1 MKIINQELFSVVA
14 VTFLVPG
21 PTALAQGLPLQAIHV
36 VSISG
41 RNLPVVIGQ
50 RQGMFV
56 KHGLDVQLEVA
67 PNSDTLRS
75 ALASDKSDIAHAA
88 VDNAV
93 AMVESAAADVV
104 IVMGGEGSLNEL
116 IAQPGIHS
124 ISELRGKTLIVD
136 APNTAFALQL
146 KKILL
151 SSGLQAG
158 RDYQLKAIGATPVR
172 LQAMREHQ
180 DYAASMLGPPSSIEA
195 KRDGFVSLGST
206 QKFIG
211 AYQGFGAFVRREW
224 AREHSDALIRYIA
237 AYVEAVRWLLDP
249 ANKQQ
254 VAELLMQESG
264 LPASLATESYEVST
278 TSQGG
283 YQPDACLDVD
293 GFRNVLKLRAEV
305 EGQWGGRTPAADKY
319 YDRSYYE
326 QAVAGLSAAKRNIT
340 PK

>member
-1 MKIINQELFSVVA
+1 M
-14 VTFLVPG
+14 
-21 PTALAQGLPLQAIHV
+21 
-36 VSISG
+36 SISG

-50 RQGMFV
+50 KQGIFA
-56 KHGLDVQLEVA
+56 KHGLEVQLEVA

-75 ALASDKSDIAHAA
+75 ALASGKADVAHAA
-88 VDNAV
+88 VDNDV
-93 AMVESAAADVV
+93 AMVESGVADVV

-116 IAQPGIHS
+116 IAQPEIHA

-136 APNTAFALQL
+136 APHTAFALQL

-158 RDYQLKAIGATPVR
+158 RDYQLKPIGATPVR
-172 LQAMREHQ
+172 LQAMREHK

-195 KRDGFVSLGST
+195 KRDGFVSLGAT

-211 AYQGFGAFVRREW
+211 AYQGFGAFVRRQW

-249 ANKQQ
+249 INKQQ
-254 VAELLMQESG
+254 VVELLMQEFR
-264 LPASLATESYEVST
+264 LPAPIAKESYAAST

-283 YQPDACLDVD
+283 YQPDARFDVD
-293 GFRNVLKLRAEV
+293 GFKNVLKLRAEV
-305 EGQWGGRTPAADKY
+305 EGQWGGRAPAADRY
-319 YDRSYYE
+319 YDLSYYE
-326 QAVAGLSAAKRNIT
+326 QALAGLIAAEKSST
-340 PK
+340 AK